1 MNYIQFLLLGLASG
15 SVFAALALALVMTY
29 RSSGVINFAVGSFAL
44 VATDVY
50 GYLRQGQ
57 LLVLVPGLP
66 ATVGLGSPLG
76 FWPALLIAVCATAL
90 LGLVIYLLVFR
101 PLRAAPPV
109 TRAVAALAINA
120 LVVALIAARIGT
132 NALFVGPIFP
142 GGTFHIGSASVPA
155 DRLWVTGTIVLLAL
169 AIGAAYRYTRFG
181 VMTRAVAESEEG
193 AVVSGI
199 KPDRVAAVNWMI
211 SAAVAGLAGILVAPV
226 VTVVPDSY
234 TLFVIPALAAA
245 IIGGFQSMPVAVAAG
260 LAIGMLQSVALLL
273 QSTYSWL
280 PQSGLAELIPLVLLL
295 VVLLLRSH
303 PLPDRGTLIRQ
314 TLGRAP
320 RPRMLAPT
328 AIVAV
333 AAAAVALAALQG
345 SWRAALLT
353 SLITG
358 IVALSWVVVTGYA
371 GQISLA
377 QLGLAGAAAYL
388 LTFFQDSW
396 GVPFPF
402 SVLLAGLGAS
412 VVAVVIG
419 LPALRLRGLAVAV
432 VTLAAA
438 YALENLWFDNNSFN
452 GGFKG
457 AIASG
462 PNLAGLNLGIGSGTA
477 FPRLSFCFLV
487 LIVLL
492 VTGVCVARLR
502 TSRLGTAMLAV
513 RANERATA
521 AAGINVVRVKLTAF
535 AIGGFIAGVGGAF
548 MAYDQGTLSSD
559 SFTTVAGLALFTTV
573 YLAGITSIAGG
584 LASGFLAA
592 GGLLYTLFQ
601 QWLSLSLNTW
611 YEVILALLLL
621 ITLIFNPEGASHSWH
636 LMADR
641 INRRWEATRK
651 KPTPAAAA
659 DAPAPAPNVE
669 PKQASQPP
677 AAAPRGAPAA
687 DLLSARQVRV
697 AYGGVVAVAD
707 VSVTLAAGSIAGV
720 IGPNGAGKTTFIDAL
735 SGFAA
740 YSGHVDLAGARLDG
754 LPPHKRVR
762 AGIGRTLQNV
772 ELYDGL
778 SVEENVQAGLRRS
791 RSHGPDPLGETFAL
805 LGLAT
810 LRHAMAGDLS
820 QGQRQ
825 LVSIAR
831 ALAGRPR
838 VLLLDEPAAG
848 LDTRETAWLAGRL
861 RDVRD
866 TGIAILLVDHDM
878 SLVLNLCD
886 HIYVLDF
893 GQLIASGPPAAIQS
907 DPRVAA
913 AYLGT
918 GYDTDTDTAARAA
931 SADADTGAVL
941 AVSDDGRPRGT
952 RP

>member
-1 MNYIQFLLLGLASG
+1 MNDIQFLLLGLASG
-15 SVFAALALALVMTY
+15 SVFASLALALVVTY

-44 VATDVY
+44 VAADIY

-57 LLVLVPGLP
+57 LLVLIPGLP

-76 FWPALLIAVCATAL
+76 FWPALLIAVCCTAL

-109 TRAVAALAINA
+109 TRAVAALAIDA
-120 LVVALIAARIGT
+120 LIEALIATRIGT

-142 GGTFHIGSASVPA
+142 SETFHIGSASVPA
-155 DRLWVTGTIVLLAL
+155 DRLWVTSTIVLLAL
-169 AIGAAYRYTRFG
+169 VIGAAYRYTRFG

-199 KPDRVAAVNWMI
+199 KPERVAAVNWMI

-226 VTVVPDSY
+226 VTVVPDGYS
-234 TLFVIPALAAA
+234 LFIIPALAAA
-245 IIGGFQSMPVAVAAG
+245 IIGRFQSMPVAVAAG
-260 LAIGMLQSVALLL
+260 LVIGMLQSVALLL
-273 QSTYSWL
+273 QNTYSWL

-295 VVLLLRSH
+295 VVLLLRSR
-303 PLPDRGTLIRQ
+303 PLPGRGMLIRQ

-320 RPRMLAPT
+320 RPRQLAPT
-328 AIVAV
+328 AIVAT

-345 SWRAALLT
+345 SWRAALVS

-358 IVALSWVVVTGYA
+358 MVALSWVVVTGYA

-402 SVLLAGLGAS
+402 SVLLAALGAS

-419 LPALRLRGLAVAV
+419 LPALRLRGLTVAV

-438 YALENLWFDNNSFN
+438 YALETLWFDNNAFN

-457 AIASG
+457 AIATG
-462 PNLAGLNLGIGSGTA
+462 PELFGLNLGIGAGSA

-487 LIVLL
+487 LAVLL
-492 VTGVCVARLR
+492 VIGVCVARLR

-573 YLAGITSIAGG
+573 YLLGITSIAGG
-584 LASGFLAA
+584 LASGFLAG
-592 GGLLYTLFQ
+592 GGLLYVVVQ
-601 QWLSLSLNTW
+601 RWLSLNTW
-611 YEVILALLLL
+611 YEVILALLLV
-621 ITLIFNPEGASHSWH
+621 ITLIFNPEGASRGWH

-641 INRRWEATRK
+641 IHRRREAIRQ
-651 KPTPAAAA
+651 KPAPAAAA
-659 DAPAPAPNVE
+659 DTPAPAPAAE
-669 PKQASQPP
+669 PGQASQRP
-677 AAAPRGAPAA
+677 AAAPRGAQAA

-697 AYGGVVAVAD
+697 SYGGVVAVAD
-707 VSVTLAAGSIAGV
+707 VSITLAEGSIAGV

-735 SGFAA
+735 SGFAT
-740 YSGHVDLAGARLDG
+740 YTGHVDLAGARLDG
-754 LPPHKRVR
+754 LPPHQRIR
-762 AGIGRTLQNV
+762 AGIGRTLQDV
-772 ELYDGL
+772 ELYDDL
-778 SVEENVQAGLRRS
+778 TVEENVQAGLRLS
-791 RSHGPDPLGETFAL
+791 RSHPPDPLGETFAL

-810 LRHAMAGDLS
+810 LRHAMAGELS

-848 LDTRETAWLAGRL
+848 LDTRETAWLADRL

-866 TGIAILLVDHDM
+866 TGMAILLVDHDM
-878 SLVLNLCD
+878 SLVLSLCD

-893 GQLIASGPPAAIQS
+893 GQLIASGPPAAIRT

-918 GYDTDTDTAARAA
+918 GHATSTGISARAA
-931 SADADTGAVL
+931 SADADAGAVL
-941 AVSDDGRPRGT
+941 ATSDDGRQTGS

>member
-15 SVFAALALALVMTY
+15 SVFAALALALVVTY

-66 ATVGLGSPLG
+66 ATVGLGGPVG
-76 FWPALLIAVCATAL
+76 FWPALVISVCVSAL

-101 PLRAAPPV
+101 PLRTAPPV
-109 TRAVAALAINA
+109 TRAVAALAIGS
-120 LVVALIAARIGT
+120 LIEALIAARIGT

-142 GGTFHIGSASVPA
+142 GGTLRIGSASVPV
-155 DRLWVTGTIVLLAL
+155 DRLWVAVTIVLLAL

-193 AVVSGI
+193 AIVSGI

-211 SAAVAGLAGILVAPV
+211 SAAVAGLAGILVSPV

-245 IIGGFQSMPVAVAAG
+245 IIGGFQSMTVAVAAG

-280 PQSGLAELIPLVLLL
+280 PQSGLAQLIPLVLLL
-295 VVLLLRSH
+295 AVLLLRSR
-303 PLPDRGTLIRQ
+303 PLPDRGMLIRQ

-320 RPRMLAPT
+320 RPRMLVPT
-328 AIVAV
+328 AIVA
-333 AAAAVALAALQG
+333 AAVAAVALAAMQG
-345 SWRAALLT
+345 QWRAALLT
-353 SLITG
+353 SLITA
-358 IVALSWVVVTGYA
+358 IVGLSWVVVTGYA

-419 LPALRLRGLAVAV
+419 LPALRLRGLTVAV

-438 YALENLWFDNNSFN
+438 YALENLWFDNNTFN

-457 AIASG
+457 AIANG
-462 PNLAGLNLGIGSGTA
+462 PSLAGLNLGIGAGTA

-592 GGLLYTLFQ
+592 GGLLFTLFQ

-621 ITLIFNPEGASHSWH
+621 LTLIFNPEGASHSWH

-641 INRRWEATRK
+641 LHRRWAATRRQQ
-651 KPTPAAAA
+651 AATAT
-659 DAPAPAPNVE
+659 
-669 PKQASQPP
+669 
-677 AAAPRGAPAA
+677 AAAPASPSPTRPDKPGQRPAVASGGVPAA

-720 IGPNGAGKTTFIDAL
+720 IGPNGAGKTTFMDAL

-740 YSGHVDLAGARLDG
+740 CGGHVELAGARLDG
-754 LPPHKRVR
+754 LPPHKRVH

-778 SVEENVQAGLRRS
+778 TVEENVQAGLRRG
-791 RSHGPDPLGETFAL
+791 RSHGPDPLGETFTL
-805 LGLAT
+805 LGLAA
-810 LRHAMAGDLS
+810 LRHAMVGELS

-848 LDTRETAWLAGRL
+848 LDTRETAWLADRL

-893 GQLIASGPPAAIQS
+893 GQLIASGPPAAIRS

-913 AYLGT
+913 ACLGSGHAT
-918 GYDTDTDTAARAA
+918 ATSTSTDTSAGAAAA
-931 SADADTGAVL
+931 AVL
-941 AVSDDGRPRGT
+941 AVSDDRQRGT

>member
-1 MNYIQFLLLGLASG
+1 MNYVQFLLLGLASG
-15 SVFAALALALVMTY
+15 SVYASLALALVVTH

-44 VATDVY
+44 VAADTY
-50 GYLRQGQ
+50 GYLRQGR

-66 ATVGLGSPLG
+66 ATVGLGSSLG
-76 FWPALLIAVCATAL
+76 FWPALLIAVCVAAL
-90 LGLVIYLLVFR
+90 LGLMIYLLVFR

-109 TRAVAALAINA
+109 TRAVAALAIDA
-120 LVVALIAARIGT
+120 LVVALIATRIGT

-142 GGTFHIGSASVPA
+142 SGTLRIGSAHVPA
-155 DRLWVTGTIVLLAL
+155 DRLWVTGTIVVLAL
-169 AIGAAYRYTRFG
+169 AIGAAYRFTRFG

-199 KPDRVAAVNWMI
+199 RPDKVAAVNWMI
-211 SAAVAGLAGILVAPV
+211 SAAVAGLAGILVAPI
-226 VTVVPDSY
+226 VTVVPTGY
-234 TLFVIPALAAA
+234 GLFIVPALAAA
-245 IIGGFQSMPVAVAAG
+245 ITGRFQSMPVAVIAG
-260 LAIGMLQSVALLL
+260 LVIGMLQSVALLL
-273 QSTYSWL
+273 QNSYSWL
-280 PQSGLAELIPLVLLL
+280 PQSGLSELIPLVLILI
-295 VVLLLRSH
+295 VLLLRSR
-303 PLPDRGTLIRQ
+303 PLPGRGMLIRQ

-328 AIVAV
+328 AIVATV
-333 AAAAVALAALQG
+333 AGATALAALQG
-345 SWRAALLT
+345 SWRAALVT

-377 QLGLAGAAAYL
+377 QLTLAGAAAYL

-402 SVLLAGLGAS
+402 SVLLAALGAT

-419 LPALRLRGLAVAV
+419 LPALRLRGLTVAV

-438 YALENLWFDNNSFN
+438 YALQSLWFDNNAFN

-457 AIASG
+457 AIANG
-462 PNLAGLNLGIGSGTA
+462 PDLFGLNLSIGAGSA

-487 LIVLL
+487 LVVLL
-492 VTGVCVARLR
+492 VTGLCVAKLR

-548 MAYDQGTLSSD
+548 MAYDQHTLSSD
-559 SFTTVAGLALFTTV
+559 SFTTVAGLTLFTTV
-573 YLAGITSIAGG
+573 YLLGITSIAGG
-584 LASGFLAA
+584 LASGFVAA
-592 GGLLYTLFQ
+592 GGLMYVVVQ
-601 QWLSLSLNTW
+601 RWLSLSTW
-611 YEVILALLLL
+611 YEVILALLLV
-621 ITLIFNPEGASHSWH
+621 ITLIFNPEGASRGWH
-636 LMADR
+636 LLADR
-641 INRRWEATRK
+641 IHQRREGARS
-651 KPTPAAAA
+651 KPTPAPAE
-659 DAPAPAPNVE
+659 DSPVLAPAAGPA
-669 PKQASQPP
+669 QASVRR
-677 AAAPRGAPAA
+677 AAAPRGAQAA
-687 DLLSARQVRV
+687 DLLSAQGIRV
-697 AYGGVVAVAD
+697 SYGGVTAVAD
-707 VSVTLAAGSIAGV
+707 VSITVAAGSIAAV
-720 IGPNGAGKTTFIDAL
+720 IGPNGAGKTTLIDAL

-740 YSGHVDLAGARLDG
+740 YHGHVDVAGTRLDG
-754 LPPHKRVR
+754 LPPHKRIR
-762 AGIGRTLQNV
+762 AGIGRTLQDV
-772 ELYDGL
+772 ELYDDL
-778 SVEENVQAGLRRS
+778 TVEENVQAGLRHG
-791 RSHGPDPLGETFAL
+791 RSHGPDPLGQTFAL

-810 LRHAMAGDLS
+810 MRQTTAGELS

-831 ALAGRPR
+831 ALAGR
-838 VLLLDEPAAG
+838 
-848 LDTRETAWLAGRL
+848 L

-866 TGIAILLVDHDM
+866 TGVAILLVDHDM

-893 GQLIASGPPAAIQS
+893 GKLIAAGPPAAIRS

-918 GYDTDTDTAARAA
+918 GHATSTPAA
-931 SADADTGAVL
+931 SADADADAVL
-941 AVSDDGRPRGT
+941 AASEDGRQTGS

>member
-1 MNYIQFLLLGLASG
+1 MNYVQFLLLGLASG
-15 SVFAALALALVMTY
+15 SVFASLALALVVTH

-44 VATDVY
+44 VAADTY
-50 GYLRQGQ
+50 SFLRQGQ

-66 ATVGLGSPLG
+66 ATVGLGGPLG
-76 FWPALLIAVCATAL
+76 FWPAVLIAVCATAL

-109 TRAVAALAINA
+109 TRAVAALAIDA
-120 LVVALIAARIGT
+120 LITALIATRIGT

-142 GGTFHIGSASVPA
+142 SGTLRIGSAAVPA
-155 DRLWVTGTIVLLAL
+155 DRLWVTGTIVVLAL
-169 AIGAAYRYTRFG
+169 AIGAVYRYTRFG

-199 KPDRVAAVNWMI
+199 RPERVAAFNWMI
-211 SAAVAGLAGILVAPV
+211 SAAVAGLAGILVAPI
-226 VTVVPDSY
+226 VTVVPDGYS
-234 TLFVIPALAAA
+234 LFIVPALAAA
-245 IIGGFQSMPVAVAAG
+245 IIGRFQSMPVAVVAG
-260 LAIGMLQSVALLL
+260 LVIGMLQSVALLL
-273 QSTYSWL
+273 QSSNSWL

-295 VVLLLRSH
+295 IVLLLRSK
-303 PLPDRGTLIRQ
+303 PLPGRGMLIRQ

-320 RPRMLAPT
+320 RPRQLAPT
-328 AIVAV
+328 AVVGVAV
-333 AAAAVALAALQG
+333 AVVALVALHG
-345 SWRAALLT
+345 SWRAALVT

-358 IVALSWVVVTGYA
+358 MVSLSWVVVTGYA

-377 QLGLAGAAAYL
+377 QLTLAGAAAYL

-402 SVLLAGLGAS
+402 SVLLAGLGAA

-419 LPALRLRGLAVAV
+419 LPALRLRGLTVAV

-438 YALENLWFDNNSFN
+438 YALENLWFDDNAFN

-457 AIASG
+457 ANATG
-462 PNLAGLNLGIGSGTA
+462 PELAGLNLSVGTGAA
-477 FPRLSFCFLV
+477 FPRLAFCFLV
-487 LIVLL
+487 LAVLL
-492 VTGVCVARLR
+492 VIGVCVARLR

-521 AAGINVVRVKLTAF
+521 AAGINVVRIKLIAF

-573 YLAGITSIAGG
+573 YLMGITSIAGG

-592 GGLLYTLFQ
+592 GGLMYVVVQ
-601 QWLSLSLNTW
+601 RWLSLNTW
-611 YEVILALLLL
+611 YEVILALLLI
-621 ITLIFNPEGASHSWH
+621 ITLIFNPEGASRAWH
-636 LMADR
+636 LLADR
-641 INRRWEATRK
+641 IYRRREATRRK
-651 KPTPAAAA
+651 RAPAAAA
-659 DAPAPAPNVE
+659 GTPAPAPAAQPT
-669 PKQASQPP
+669 QASGQP
-677 AAAPRGAPAA
+677 AAAPRGALAA
-687 DLLSARQVRV
+687 DLLLARRIRV
-697 AYGGVVAVAD
+697 AYGGVTAVAD
-707 VSVTLAAGSIAGV
+707 VSITLAEGSIAGV
-720 IGPNGAGKTTFIDAL
+720 IGPNGAGKTTLIDAL

-740 YSGHVDLAGARLDG
+740 YTGRVDLAGTRLDH
-754 LPPHKRVR
+754 LPPHKRIH
-762 AGIGRTLQNV
+762 AGVGRTLQNI
-772 ELYDGL
+772 ELYDDL
-778 SVEENVQAGLRRS
+778 TVEENVQAGLRHH
-791 RSHGPDPLGETFAL
+791 RSHGPDPLGQTFDL
-805 LGLAT
+805 LGLAP
-810 LRHAMAGDLS
+810 LRRAMAGELS

-848 LDTRETAWLAGRL
+848 LDTRETAWLADRL

-866 TGIAILLVDHDM
+866 SGVAILLVDHDM
-878 SLVLNLCD
+878 SLVLGLCD

-893 GQLIASGPPAAIQS
+893 GQLIASGTPAAIRS

-918 GYDTDTDTAARAA
+918 GHATSAGASTRAD
-931 SADADTGAVL
+931 SADADTGTAL
-941 AVSDDGRPRGT
+941 TASDGRPTGSRA
-952 RP
+952 

>member
-1 MNYIQFLLLGLASG
+1 MNYVQFLLLGLASG
-15 SVFAALALALVMTY
+15 SVFASLALALVVTY

-44 VATDVY
+44 VAADVY

-76 FWPALLIAVCATAL
+76 FWPAMLIAVCCTAL

-109 TRAVAALAINA
+109 TRAVAALALDA
-120 LVVALIAARIGT
+120 LIEALIATRIGT
-132 NALFVGPIFP
+132 NALSVSPIFR
-142 GGTFHIGSASVPA
+142 GGTLRIGSAFVPA
-155 DRLWVTGTIVLLAL
+155 DRLWVTGTIIVLAL
-169 AIGAAYRYTRFG
+169 VVGGAYRYTRFG
-181 VMTRAVAESEEG
+181 LTTRAVAENEEG
-193 AVVSGI
+193 ALVSGI
-199 KPDRVAAVNWMI
+199 RPDKVAAVNWMI
-211 SAAVAGLAGILVAPV
+211 SAGVAGLAGILVAPI
-226 VTVVPDSY
+226 VTVVPDGYS
-234 TLFVIPALAAA
+234 LFIVPALAAA
-245 IIGGFQSMPVAVAAG
+245 IIGRFQSMPVAVAAG
-260 LAIGMLQSVALLL
+260 LVIGMLQSVALLL
-273 QSTYSWL
+273 QTSYTWL
-280 PQSGLAELIPLVLLL
+280 PQSGLAELIPLILLL
-295 VVLLLRSH
+295 IVLLLRSS
-303 PLPDRGTLIRQ
+303 PLPGRGMLIRQ

-328 AIVAV
+328 AAAAV
-333 AAAAVALAALQG
+333 VVAAVALAGLQG
-345 SWRAALLT
+345 SWRAALVT

-402 SVLLAGLGAS
+402 SVLLAALGS
-412 VVAVVIG
+412 TVVAVVIG
-419 LPALRLRGLAVAV
+419 LPALRLRGLTVAV

-457 AIASG
+457 AIANG
-462 PNLAGLNLGIGSGTA
+462 PTLFGINLGTGSGSA

-487 LIVLL
+487 LAVLL

-559 SFTTVAGLALFTTV
+559 SFTTVTGLTLFTTV
-573 YLAGITSIAGG
+573 YLMGITSISGG

-592 GGLLYTLFQ
+592 GGLIYVAVQ
-601 QWLSLSLNTW
+601 QWLSLNTW
-611 YEVILALLLL
+611 YEVILAILLV
-621 ITLIFNPEGASHSWH
+621 ITLIFNPEGVSRSWH
-636 LMADR
+636 LLADQVHRRTEAARQKPATAATDTPVPAQATPPRLLTQRPAMALHSAQR
-641 INRRWEATRK
+641 
-651 KPTPAAAA
+651 
-659 DAPAPAPNVE
+659 V
-669 PKQASQPP
+669 
-677 AAAPRGAPAA
+677 
-687 DLLSARQVRV
+687 DLLSAQRIRV
-697 AYGGVVAVAD
+697 SYGGVVAVAD
-707 VSVTLAAGSIAGV
+707 VSLTLPEGSIAGV
-720 IGPNGAGKTTFIDAL
+720 IGPNGAGKTTFMDAL

-740 YSGHVDLAGARLDG
+740 YRGQVDMVGTRLDT
-754 LPPHKRVR
+754 LPPHKRIR
-762 AGIGRTLQNV
+762 AGVGRTLQDI
-772 ELYDGL
+772 ELYDDL
-778 SVEENVQAGLRRS
+778 TVEENVQAGLRHS
-791 RSHGPDPLGETFAL
+791 RSHGTDPLGETFAL
-805 LGLAT
+805 LGLT
-810 LRHAMAGDLS
+810 PLRRAMARELS

-848 LDTRETAWLAGRL
+848 LDSRETAWLADRL
-861 RDVRD
+861 RQVRD
-866 TGIAILLVDHDM
+866 AGVAILLVDHDM
-878 SLVLNLCD
+878 SLVLSLCD

-893 GQLIASGPPAAIQS
+893 GQLIASGPPEAIRS

-918 GYDTDTDTAARAA
+918 GHATSTGASTGAA
-931 SADADTGAVL
+931 SADADAGTVL
-941 AVSDDGRPRGT
+941 TASDDGQQSGSRP
-952 RP
+952 